1 MRSSFNKF
9 KIKEDDLIS
18 FKRRRHN
25 KNLTTKKE
33 TNMQSELRQEYV
45 KIITN
50 KHKRNDWSNPK
61 IEIKEYY
68 EI

>member
-1 MRSSFNKF
+1 
-9 KIKEDDLIS
+9 
-18 FKRRRHN
+18 
-25 KNLTTKKE
+25 
-33 TNMQSELRQEYV
+33 MQSELRQEYV